1 MTEQNSNASSNSN
14 LRRHGSIGSKVSSI
28 EEEQH
33 NNFTTSELL
42 SLKHALQVQ
51 NNSSLNTNNLNTL
64 NGNNINPV
72 SSSNIGRR
80 SRSSSFYTAASQIH
94 NNYSL
99 NALSNNEHKLSPG
112 MENQTNGTDVNNNL
126 LYNVIS
132 SPNSTKS
139 ITQASQMIN
148 ELLNSSQNTNI
159 LQTQQLPSSNTS
171 NYQKPFLNQSSS
183 NPYFETSSANLAL
196 PVENSKSTPNLVNT
210 QKPQLQSIIT
220 SESGL
225 RAISESTSTNM
236 SPLIKAYSDS
246 NSSRRSS
253 QTSLLMTDNQSASNN
268 TFNPNTLITTSN
280 GSNLNLDRSNFYYS
294 IDSNYKALRSP
305 TGMGNNE
312 SFDFTQ
318 KQTSESPNV
327 AKSEKSATITNSNF
341 EGIVKDEGGVHNN
354 NGIGSNLASS
364 RHSSVSS
371 SSIQSFT
378 KSNISTP
385 SSARQYQNPQF
396 FISGNNNLT
405 KQGLSQQYTINEKQ
419 YLKKIKQNQQE
430 NDYYNKRIFDTSGL
444 TASSVDDFDTA
455 SGYSKTPLSSTADN
469 LTNLSTP
476 VLASHKSNK
485 DSYFGKKSSSSL
497 SLNQNAANSGA
508 TQKKKVER
516 QPVLMQQDSYFND
529 ESYFVK
535 DSIKLKRQPS
545 LKANSLSTTN
555 KANNQKTTQKI
566 SEKAKK
572 LKLENKVGHKGTTL
586 KDMESNYNKELS
598 KLHKPPFEV
607 NLDDVPASLGSLITS
622 EDQEYNDRL
631 TWQMMLTR
639 VLTGDIVTKEKSKLE
654 DLKENALIIGTD
666 GIDNG
671 ISNKDDSGN
680 SEMNKR
686 IDVYTKFKSD
696 LWLELK
702 AWMNGQVLQEHEK
715 TLDILRNSVADYVFE
730 ALMEDDITGVSEF
743 KDEDEKIKIYFEKMN
758 YKIEN
763 YEKVTSYWANLKD
776 MHQDKPLTISQPFLK
791 RVHLFHSFINSVN
804 SIKEV
809 IDVISKHIDYVDEEH
824 TDYKI
829 KPEYIENV
837 VKEENIQEI
846 FQKFYNLQSGCIF
859 KIVSCLKDQGD
870 LVKEMG
876 LPIDYKNIFLILR
889 YSSKLIQ
896 DIITYRIHVAKNLVN
911 PTMMMLD
918 QIIDD
923 LVFYIKISAE
933 IKVSLKYIP
942 VISIV
947 DITGN
952 LDESIK
958 LAIKHVYDIIVLK
971 LEGKGIGLFSSAKDT
986 DEILEQWEVFR
997 NLGIFLGG
1005 DYGYIVAFMFSKLF
1019 LQLSMKL
1026 HIFSVMKM
1034 KSIPKFKEE
1043 NEAGEWLNKNLENFG
1058 GFARRFSRFYTSLSN
1073 SVRNQLNFKIKK
1085 PQSEFISD
1093 MLASGYVLVYTGG
1106 DIEDLGYYCFVSEEM
1121 LLKNDGNIKK
1131 EEILNSLNNYYICND
1146 LVPSV
1151 DINKTLILS
1160 SVIYELNKNDLAS
1173 GNQTILDPQD
1183 NTFWDFETHGG
1194 IACKDLKFD
1203 FESGSVYHMIN
1214 GKKMPIL
1221 AYNSIDGESRDL
1233 KVISHRVVDYLQN
1246 HTDLLQQI
1254 YETQKINTNGTN
1266 TKACVE
1272 FYKNIGVDYD
1282 SDAGLKIY
1290 EAVLRGTGH
1299 VVLLKPDEPLL
1310 WEGNALYLETPIE
1323 LDELY
1328 LFKKNFFEFN
1338 LDTNNNDTFG
1348 DNVDDY
1354 DKNEI
1359 FIPPSL
1365 KECNFIVFS
1374 EAAPITNDYLLEKV
1388 MSQFGSDSLTYVNK
1402 STSINLLEKV
1412 LRKTSI
1418 VGFNF
1423 HDSILN
1429 SFNEVKNKLNKKY
1442 KGLQSL
1448 NNGFLFCRE
1457 LMKDFLTM
1465 KENYLDPKHI
1475 NKLLMSSLDNA
1486 IGWVNFICYDC
1497 KPTDMETF
1505 RWCVPAMEYAMNM
1518 TENEYIL
1525 LLNSEQYEDLKKSVS
1540 GCIALLISHF
1550 DVMGGRARA
1559 LEENKFLMAAQKKL
1573 LGKEIS
1579 LDDYDDD
1586 TLLEVNSQIRMD
1598 SIKSLEKQLRKIDK
1612 QKKKVGKVL
1621 NDSYREDKYIAKLA
1635 SSLSNVTIK
1644 WRKKDFVGAGSF
1656 GDVFSAI
1663 NLDTGGI
1670 LAVKQIKIQR
1680 SKNMEKIFPRIKDE
1694 MTVLEVL
1701 NHPNVVQYYGVE
1713 VHRDKVNIFMEY
1725 CEGGSL
1731 ASLLEHGRF
1740 EDEVIIQ
1747 VYSLELL
1754 EGLAYLHQSGVVHRD
1769 IKPENILLDH
1779 NGVVKYVDFG
1789 AAELVTKN
1797 GTRRLGTKSVMH
1809 SNSKSI
1815 ASMNQSKNKNNDMMG
1830 TPMYMAP
1837 ENITGKK
1844 KGQRLGS
1851 DDIWSLGCVILEMT
1865 TGKRPWANLDNEWAI
1880 MYHVAAGH
1888 IPQFPT
1894 SNEMSQSGIQ
1904 FLSRMLK
1911 PNPDQRSSAVELL
1924 LDSWIAD
1931 IRNVAFNTSTSN
1943 SSSSDIEGSTPTG
1956 STIKK

>member
-1 MTEQNSNASSNSN
+1 MTDQNSNASTSSNIH
-14 LRRHGSIGSKVSSI
+14 RHGSVSSRISSI
-28 EEEQH
+28 EEENH

-51 NNSSLNTNNLNTL
+51 NNSHLNSNNLMAL
-64 NGNNINPV
+64 NNNNMNPNA
-72 SSSNIGRR
+72 STNIGRR
-80 SRSSSFYTAASQIH
+80 SRSSSFYTAANQLQ

-99 NALSNNEHKLSPG
+99 NNLGTNDQKSSPG
-112 MENQTNGTDVNNNL
+112 MDSQVNAVDINTNS
-126 LYNVIS
+126 LYGVIS

-139 ITQASQMIN
+139 ITQASQIIN
-148 ELLNSSQNTNI
+148 ELLTSSQNTNI
-159 LQTQQLPSSNTS
+159 LQTQQISNTHS
-171 NYQKPFLNQSSS
+171 TSLQKPSLNQTVS
-183 NPYFETSSANLAL
+183 NSFVETSSTSLNF
-196 PVENSKSTPNLVNT
+196 PNENSKSAPNLINS
-210 QKPQLQSIIT
+210 QKPQLQNIIT

-225 RAISESTSTNM
+225 RAISESNSTHITPIN
-236 SPLIKAYSDS
+236 KAFSDS

-253 QTSLLMTDNQSASNN
+253 QASLLMIENQAGN
-268 TFNPNTLITTSN
+268 TTSTN
-280 GSNLNLDRSNFYYS
+280 LNTPTNISSGSNLHLDRSNFFFNV
-294 IDSNYKALRSP
+294 DSNYKALRSP
-305 TGMGNNE
+305 TGMGNAE
-312 SFDFTQ
+312 GFDFIP
-318 KQTSESPNV
+318 KNTSEAASV
-327 AKSEKSATITNSNF
+327 AKSDKSATITNSNYD
-341 EGIVKDEGGVHNN
+341 ITAKDEGNPPTTNGTGNN
-354 NGIGSNLASS
+354 SALS
-364 RHSSVSS
+364 RHSSISNSS
-371 SSIQSFT
+371 FQSFS

-396 FISGNNNLT
+396 FISGNNNIT
-405 KQGLSQQYTINEKQ
+405 KQGLSQQYSINEKQ

-430 NDYYNKRIFDTSGL
+430 NDYYNKRIFDSSSIT
-444 TASSVDDFDTA
+444 TPSVDDLEST
-455 SGYSKTPLSSTADN
+455 SGYTKTPSSSTNDNLSSLNTP
-469 LTNLSTP
+469 LLSNN
-476 VLASHKSNK
+476 KSK
-485 DSYFGKKSSSSL
+485 DSYFMKNPSISL
-497 SLNQNAANSGA
+497 SSNQVASSPASSN
-508 TQKKKVER
+508 KKKIER
-516 QPVLMQQDSYFND
+516 QPVLIQQDSYFND
-529 ESYFVK
+529 DSFFVK
-535 DSIKLKRQPS
+535 ESLNPKRQPS
-545 LKANSLSTTN
+545 FKGNSTSHPTKPLNQTTG
-555 KANNQKTTQKI
+555 QRI
-566 SEKAKK
+566 PEREKK
-572 LKLENKVGHKGTTL
+572 LKLENKIGHKGTTL
-586 KDMESNYNKELS
+586 KSMENNYIRELA
-598 KLHKPPFEV
+598 KLKKSISDF
-607 NLDDVPASLGSLITS
+607 DASDVPQSLDSLIVA

-671 ISNKDDSGN
+671 GSKNDENTN
-680 SEMNKR
+680 SEKSR
-686 IDVYTKFKSD
+686 RLEVYTKFKGD

-730 ALMEDDITGVSEF
+730 ALMDDEITDVKEF
-743 KDEDEKIKIYFEKMN
+743 KDNDEKLKTIMEKMT

-776 MHQDKPLTISQPFLK
+776 MHQDKPLTKSKEFIE
-791 RVHLFHSFINSVN
+791 RVQLFHSLINCVG
-804 SIKEV
+804 SIDDVTK
-809 IDVISKHIDYVDEEH
+809 VISRHIEYVDEER

-829 KPEYIENV
+829 KPEYIETV

-846 FQKFYNLQSGCIF
+846 FQKFYNVQSGCLF
-859 KIVSCLKDQGD
+859 KCLSALKEHGD
-870 LVKEMG
+870 LVIKLG
-876 LPIDYKNIFLILR
+876 IPIDYRRITHILK
-889 YSSKLIQ
+889 YSSRLIQ
-896 DIITYRIHVAKNLVN
+896 DIITYRIQVAKNLVN

-923 LVFYIKISAE
+923 LVLYIKISAE
-933 IKVSLKYIP
+933 IKVTLKKIP
-942 VISIV
+942 EI
-947 DITGN
+947 DIEDMVEN
-952 LDESIK
+952 LDDSIK
-958 LAIKHVYDIIVLK
+958 LAINHVYDIIVLK
-971 LEGKGIGLFSSAKDT
+971 IDGKGVGLFSSGKDT

-1005 DYGYIVAFMFSKLF
+1005 DYGYIVAFMFSKLY
-1019 LQLSMKL
+1019 LQLTMKL
-1026 HIFSVMKM
+1026 HVYSVMKM
-1034 KSIPKFKEE
+1034 ETVPKFKEE
-1043 NEAGEWLNKNLENFG
+1043 KDAGEWLNKNLESFG
-1058 GFARRFSRFYTSLSN
+1058 GFSRRFSRFFTSLSN

-1085 PQSEFISD
+1085 PQNKFIND
-1093 MLASGYVLVYTGG
+1093 MLDRGYVLVYTGG
-1106 DIEDLGYYCFVSEEM
+1106 DLEDLGYYCFASEEM
-1121 LLKNDGNIKK
+1121 LIKNDGNIVK

-1146 LVPSV
+1146 LVPSISV
-1151 DINKTLILS
+1151 NKTLLLS
-1160 SVIYELNKNDLAS
+1160 GLVYKTNTDDSSPNNHDYSE
-1173 GNQTILDPQD
+1173 PQES
-1183 NTFWDFETHGG
+1183 TFWASEIHDGVS
-1194 IACKDLKFD
+1194 CKDMKFD
-1203 FESGSVYHMIN
+1203 FESGNVYHMVD
-1214 GKKMPIL
+1214 GKDMPIL
-1221 AYNSIDGESRDL
+1221 AYNSIENSTDM
-1233 KVISHRVVDYLQN
+1233 KVISYRVVDYLKN
-1246 HTDLLQQI
+1246 HTNLLQQI
-1254 YETQKINTNGTN
+1254 YESKKPSSNGLN
-1266 TKACVE
+1266 TKAPDC
-1272 FYKNIGVDYD
+1272 YKSIGVDYD
-1282 SDAGLKIY
+1282 ADTGLKIY

-1323 LDELY
+1323 LNELY
-1328 LFKKNFFEFN
+1328 LFKKNYFESNTHFN
-1338 LDTNNNDTFG
+1338 NSNNYSEDRAEIYEEND
-1348 DNVDDY
+1348 DV
-1354 DKNEI
+1354 
-1359 FIPPSL
+1359 FIPRSL

-1374 EAAPITNDYLLEKV
+1374 EAAPITNDYLLEKI
-1388 MSQFGSDSLTYVNK
+1388 MSQFGQDSLTYVNK
-1402 STSINLLEKV
+1402 STSINLLEKL
-1412 LRKTSI
+1412 LRKSSV

-1423 HDSILN
+1423 HDSLLS
-1429 SFNEVKNKLNKKY
+1429 SFREVKDKINKKF
-1442 KGLQSL
+1442 KGLQTL

-1457 LMKDFLTM
+1457 MMRDFISL
-1465 KENYLDPKHI
+1465 KENFLDSKYT
-1475 NKLLMSSLDNA
+1475 NKLLISSLKNA
-1486 IGWVNFICYDC
+1486 IEWVNFICYDC

-1505 RWCVPAMEYAMNM
+1505 RWCVPAMEYAMSM
-1518 TENEYIL
+1518 TENQYIL
-1525 LLNSEQYEDLKKSVS
+1525 VLSSEQYEDLKRSVS

-1559 LEENKFLMAAQKKL
+1559 LEENKFLIAAQKKL

-1579 LDDYDDD
+1579 LNDYDDD
-1586 TLLEVNSQIRMD
+1586 TLLEVNSQIRME

-1644 WRKKDFVGAGSF
+1644 WRKKDFVGGGSF

-1740 EDEVIIQ
+1740 EDEVITQ

-1789 AAELVTKN
+1789 AAELVTKH
-1797 GTRRLGTKSVMH
+1797 GTRKLGTRSVMH
-1809 SNSKSI
+1809 NNSKSI
-1815 ASMNQSKNKNNDMMG
+1815 VLMSNSKNKNNDMMG

-1894 SNEMSQSGIQ
+1894 LNEMSQAGIQ
-1904 FLSRMLK
+1904 FLSKMLK
-1911 PNPDQRSSAVELL
+1911 HNPDSRSSAVELL
-1924 LDSWIAD
+1924 LDPWIAD
-1931 IRNVAFNTSTSN
+1931 IRSVAFNTSTSN

-1956 STIKK
+1956 SSMKN